1 MLTIEDV
8 LTYRKFPDGIAA
20 SHYPIDVHGVDDVS
34 LGLKY
39 QHDVPVD
46 EQYWEVPFRVMIR
59 KRSITCLQ
67 PGAARVW
74 IPCAVRRTHPTHL
87 RSMGEAAGIAAA
99 MAVKNEAVRFNEIDG
114 TAVRREIR
122 LPDKF

>member
-1 MLTIEDV
+1 M
-8 LTYRKFPDGIAA
+8 RSPPHA
-20 SHYPIDVHGVDDVS
+20 S
-34 LGLKY
+34 
-39 QHDVPVD
+39 
-46 EQYWEVPFRVMIR
+46 
-59 KRSITCLQ
+59 TC
-67 PGAARVW
+67 
-74 IPCAVRRTHPTHL
+74 